1 MKKAKIIIAIVA
13 SVVSVATVTV
23 AAVIICRKLFEKKY
37 FTVNE

>member
-13 SVVSVATVTV
+13 SVVSVAAITTT
-23 AAVIICRKLFEKKY
+23 AIIVCRKLFEKKY

>member
-13 SVVSVATVTV
+13 SVVTVVTLTIT
-23 AAVIICRKLFEKKY
+23 AIIVCRKLFEKKY